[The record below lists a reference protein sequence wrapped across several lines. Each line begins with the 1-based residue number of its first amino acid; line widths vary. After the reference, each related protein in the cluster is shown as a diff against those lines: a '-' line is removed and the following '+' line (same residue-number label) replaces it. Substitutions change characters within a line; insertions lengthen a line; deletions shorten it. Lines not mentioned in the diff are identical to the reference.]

1 MSKHN
6 SEPRAQQA
14 TAPGDCSRVDGPA
27 LSERQ
32 RVEGRRSFLVRTMV
46 AIHGAIG
53 ATLAFILGGAAL
65 APAFTRRSDAWLR
78 AAALDNLPDGEPLA
92 VTLRVTRQDGFTQ
105 VVDRTVVYLLKTG
118 DNQVRAMHSTC
129 THLGCRTSYDRET
142 RRILC
147 PCHGGV
153 YDLNGQ
159 VVAGPPPSPLP
170 QLNAR
175 IEDGNVFV
183 QV

>member
-1 MSKHN
+1 M
-6 SEPRAQQA
+6 SEPQ
-14 TAPGDCSRVDGPA
+14 TKGDCAQGQR
-27 LSERQ
+27 LSEEPRL
-32 RVEGRRSFLVRTMV
+32 EGRRSFLVRTMV
-46 AIHGAIG
+46 AIHSAIG
-53 ATLAFILGGAAL
+53 ATLAFVLGNAVL
-65 APAFTRRSDAWLR
+65 APAFTRRNDAWLR
-78 AAALDNLPDGEPLA
+78 ATALDNLPDGEPLA

-105 VVDRTVVYLLKTG
+105 VVDRTVVYLMKTG

-142 RRILC
+142 RQILC

-170 QLNAR
+170 ELDAR
-175 IEDGNVFV
+175 IQDGNVFV

>member
-1 MSKHN
+1 V
-6 SEPRAQQA
+6 RA
-14 TAPGDCSRVDGPA
+14 V
-27 LSERQ
+27 
-32 RVEGRRSFLVRTMV
+32 V

-65 APAFTRRSDAWLR
+65 APAFARRPDAWLR
-78 AAALDNLPDGEPLA
+78 ATAFDSLPDGEPLA
-92 VTLRVTRQDGFTQ
+92 VTLRVARQDGFTQ
-105 VVDRTVVYLLKTG
+105 VVDRTVVYLVKTG
-118 DNQVRAMHSTC
+118 EDQVRAMHSTC

-142 RRILC
+142 KQILC

-153 YDLNGQ
+153 YDVNGH

-170 QLNAR
+170 ELSAR
-175 IEDGNVFV
+175 IENGNVFV

>member
-1 MSKHN
+1 MPDHN
-6 SEPRAQQA
+6 LEA
-14 TAPGDCSRVDGPA
+14 VD
-27 LSERQ
+27 
-32 RVEGRRSFLVRTMV
+32 RRGFLVRVIMAV
-46 AIHGAIG
+46 HGAIG

-65 APAFTRRSDAWLR
+65 APAFARRSDAWLR
-78 AAALDNLPDGEPLA
+78 ATALANLPDDEPLA
-92 VTLRVTRQDGFTQ
+92 VTLRVARQDGFTQ
-105 VVDRTVVYLLKTG
+105 VVERTVVYVVKSG

-129 THLGCRTSYDRET
+129 THLGCRTSYDAERKQ
-142 RRILC
+142 ILC

-175 IEDGNVFV
+175 IEDGTVFV